1 MAETGLAAKPLAVD
15 LDGTLIHS
23 DLFAEAI
30 LRFLTAAPWKA
41 PLLLAWLARGRAYAK
56 ARLAQIVAC
65 DPATLPYDQRVLA
78 WLKEERA
85 KGRILALATA
95 SDQRDAE
102 RVATHLGLFDR
113 VFASDGSV
121 NLKSRRKAAALVA
134 AYPQG
139 FVYAGNE
146 SADLRVWA
154 AAAGAVVANS
164 PSNVA
169 RKAAARFTVEKTFP
183 RTPGTAGSFFST
195 LAAHAEVRQFLRFL
209 IVGAT
214 ATSVQYV
221 VLILLVEIAK
231 QPQFWSAVAAYLCGL
246 VASYLF
252 NRRFTFAGTQT
263 HFGKAFAKF
272 FVVAITGLGL
282 NMAIF
287 AALTSAGVYYL
298 LAQVV
303 ATGLVLIWNYAGSKL
318 FVFR

>member
-1 MAETGLAAKPLAVD
+1 MADAGLAAKPLAVD
-15 LDGTLIHS
+15 LDGTLIRS

-30 LRFLTAAPWKA
+30 LRFLTVSPLKA
-41 PLLLAWLARGRAYAK
+41 PLLLRWLARGRAFAK
-56 ARLAQIVAC
+56 ARLAEIVPC
-65 DPATLPYDQRVLA
+65 DPATLPYDERVLA
-78 WLKEERA
+78 WLKEERV
-85 KGRILALATA
+85 KGRVLVLATA

-102 RVATHLGLFDR
+102 RVAAHLGLFDR

-121 NLKSRRKAAALVA
+121 NLKSRRKATALTA
-134 AYPQG
+134 AYPEG
-139 FVYAGNE
+139 FDYAGNE
-146 SADLRVWA
+146 SADLAVWA
-154 AAAGAVVANS
+154 AASGAVLANA
-164 PSNVA
+164 PSDVV
-169 RKAAARFTVEKTFP
+169 RQAAARFTIEKTFP
-183 RTPGTAGSFFST
+183 RLPGAGGSFFST

-214 ATSVQYV
+214 ATSVQYA
-221 VLILLVEIAK
+221 VLILLVEGAK
-231 QPQFWSAVAAYLCGL
+231 EPKFWSAVAAYLCGL

-263 HFGKAFAKF
+263 HFGLAFAKF
-272 FVVAITGLGL
+272 FAVAIVGLGL

-287 AALTSAGVYYL
+287 AALTSAGFYYL